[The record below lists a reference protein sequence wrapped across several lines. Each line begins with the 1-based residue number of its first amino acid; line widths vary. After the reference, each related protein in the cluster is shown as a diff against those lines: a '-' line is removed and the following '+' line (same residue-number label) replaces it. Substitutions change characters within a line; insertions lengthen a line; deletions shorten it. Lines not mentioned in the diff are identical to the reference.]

1 MLEINKHSD
10 INIKYEVI
18 KRGRVPYEIAKK
30 CKKMRKEL
38 KVKSIK
44 SIIKDIA
51 TTYSNIMFKTQ
62 LYLPNSA
69 NEMLDKLQL
78 IAGK

>member
-1 MLEINKHSD
+1 
-10 INIKYEVI
+10 
-18 KRGRVPYEIAKK
+18 
-30 CKKMRKEL
+30 MRKEL

-51 TTYSNIMFKTQ
+51 TIYSNIMFKTQ

-69 NEMLDKLQL
+69 NEMLDVMRQVK
-78 IAGK
+78 